1 MENDLFLFNYPQ
13 QMGHLSNRTTHGRRV
28 RTLDNLIQLA
38 QAQTADDLFLISR
51 TRNRAA
57 VILDSNLR
65 RAGSLFL
72 RRFHALL
79 DCQRNLARL
88 ARAKAD
94 MARFIAHDDQRRER
108 QVLSAFH
115 NLGDAI
121 DRNDLILQI
130 ESLRSYSLFG
140 LSHLLFS
147 LALASLAAFPFPRFG
162 LAAASTGSLSF
173 ATASFSPA
181 ASA

>member
-72 RRFHALL
+72 RSHTTKVPQPVFHAS
-79 DCQRNLARL
+79 ARL
-88 ARAKAD
+88 QKD
-94 MARFIAHDDQRRER
+94 
-108 QVLSAFH
+108 
-115 NLGDAI
+115 
-121 DRNDLILQI
+121 
-130 ESLRSYSLFG
+130 
-140 LSHLLFS
+140 
-147 LALASLAAFPFPRFG
+147 
-162 LAAASTGSLSF
+162 LSF
-173 ATASFSPA
+173 
-181 ASA
+181 